1 MVNFEKKCR
10 GDATMIDVKS
20 DGSEVLTYSVGKLP
34 VKAFKASRKEVP
46 MLSVINHWHD
56 DFELTVVL
64 SGSMTYNVNGEGY
77 EITEGQMLFVNARQM
92 HFNVWKEEDD
102 CEYICLVIHPSLLFS
117 LPYMQPFYE
126 QLSGENAVPF
136 LIFSPSSA
144 RQREIIDKVLHLYE
158 MTEKE
163 GYEMEITGEL
173 YHICNKLIRYL
184 QSTPEGPITDNKKLK
199 AMHKMVGFIQ
209 QNYTDKISLNE
220 IAAAGLVCRSR
231 CCEMFKEFWDKSPN
245 EYLTEYRIAKSIE
258 LFADNALSMTEIALM
273 CGFNG
278 SSYYAETFKKQIGC
292 TPSEYRRKFL

>member
-1 MVNFEKKCR
+1 M
-10 GDATMIDVKS
+10 
-20 DGSEVLTYSVGKLP
+20 
-34 VKAFKASRKEVP
+34 
-46 MLSVINHWHD
+46 
-56 DFELTVVL
+56 
-64 SGSMTYNVNGEGY
+64 
-77 EITEGQMLFVNARQM
+77 
-92 HFNVWKEEDD
+92 
-102 CEYICLVIHPSLLFS
+102 
-117 LPYMQPFYE
+117 
-126 QLSGENAVPF
+126 
-136 LIFSPSSA
+136 
-144 RQREIIDKVLHLYE
+144 LHLYE